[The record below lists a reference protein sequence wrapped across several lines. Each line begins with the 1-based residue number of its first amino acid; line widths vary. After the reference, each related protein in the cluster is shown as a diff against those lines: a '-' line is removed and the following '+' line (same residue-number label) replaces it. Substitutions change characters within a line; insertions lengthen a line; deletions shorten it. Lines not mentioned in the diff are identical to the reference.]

1 MLLCFNVHF
10 FFKHHAIDFNPVQVH
25 SSLTNFWLI
34 IFLKIMRR
42 FFLSFFFFWKVMEKY
57 LVPDYTDVHEFLSH
71 LGKRLGKLKK
81 GKIVKLNVWNE
92 WSKNYSILL
101 GLFMLFEW

>member
-1 MLLCFNVHF
+1 
-10 FFKHHAIDFNPVQVH
+10 
-25 SSLTNFWLI
+25 
-34 IFLKIMRR
+34 
-42 FFLSFFFFWKVMEKY
+42 MEKY

-92 WSKNYSILL
+92 WSKNYSILM